1 MKKIILILSGIMLS
15 YYTYAQQVSQNEAI
29 NAALNTLLYQTR
41 NSELSRQDV
50 DTVYTKVHNDN
61 VVLYEVLFRT
71 GESVLLSGHKACKP
85 VLGYISKEYDK
96 PTDGILYGQSIP
108 EGLFFFIENYAL
120 QVDSCFQNYSFP
132 YYQQEWEDLQFFNE
146 NRNLNN
152 VNQVN
157 PLLFTHW
164 GQTSSNDGCIYAY
177 NYSIPGCSTYL
188 HCPAG
193 CAAVA
198 MGQILKKWNFPE
210 SIPSTCK
217 VYEWNFMP
225 ESLMCNNN
233 NPQYYTQCQV
243 VSQFLYDCGTSIGT
257 SYCGYNCDE
266 NQSYAF
272 PSNVPA
278 GLNSF
283 GYDNAGIIYKS
294 NYTQTAWDSILIQD
308 LLKGYPIFYSGS
320 GNQGGHAFVC
330 DGYDGNGLFHFN
342 WGWNGNYNGY
352 YYTGNLSVGN
362 FKFSNNQSIVY
373 NIHPKECWDNII
385 MECDK
390 NIVRKSVLFKTSNLF
405 SNNNHSF
412 IIRLEAHVIIQAENE
427 ILLSDGFS
435 VEESSSLT
443 AIIAPCGT
451 DKGTN
456 RWERE
461 NVVETSIVDSMD
473 ILMGLEVA
481 RQKTTEVNNKMLL
494 FPNPASQSFAINF
507 TETQESLKQ
516 VRVFDV
522 LGKEVLSIENPSS
535 NTINIANLP
544 AGIYVVRVLS
554 QSGKTHLTKLVK
566 E

>member
-1 MKKIILILSGIMLS
+1 MLS

-61 VVLYEVLFRT
+61 VVLYEVHFRT

-96 PTDGILYGQSIP
+96 PTDGILYGHSIP
-108 EGLFFFIENYAL
+108 EGLFFFIENYTL

-132 YYQQEWEDLQFFNE
+132 YYQQDWEDLQFFNE

-157 PLLFTHW
+157 PLLSTHW

-198 MGQILKKWNFPE
+198 MGQIMKKWNFPE
-210 SIPSTCK
+210 SIPSTCIA
-217 VYEWNFMP
+217 YDWDFMP
-225 ESLMCNNN
+225 NSLMCNNN
-233 NPQYYTQCQV
+233 NPLYYTQCQV

-266 NQSYAF
+266 NQSYAS

-294 NYTQTAWDSILIQD
+294 NYTQNAWDSILIQD
-308 LLKGYPIFYSGS
+308 LSKGYPIFYSGS
-320 GNQGGHAFVC
+320 GNQGGHGFVC

-342 WGWNGNYNGY
+342 WGWNGTSNGY

-362 FKFSNNQSIVY
+362 FNFSNNQSIIY
-373 NIHPKECWDNII
+373 DIHPKECWDSII

-390 NIVRKSVLFKTSNLF
+390 IITRKSVSLKTSNLF

-412 IIRLEAHVIIQAENE
+412 IIRYQANVVIQAENE
-427 ILLSDGFS
+427 IILNDGFYVDEGS
-435 VEESSSLT
+435 TLT
-443 AIIAPCGT
+443 GIIVPCN
-451 DKGTN
+451 TN
-456 RWERE
+456 REVKQWGTE
-461 NVVETSIVDSMD
+461 NVQESNSVDSM
-473 ILMGLEVA
+473 MNFKNLEKGM
-481 RQKTTEVNNKMLL
+481 RDLSEINNKVIIY
-494 FPNPASQSFAINF
+494 PNPANQTFTINF
-507 TETQESLKQ
+507 TETQEGVKQ
-516 VRVFDV
+516 VRIINMQ
-522 LGKEVLSIENPSS
+522 GKVVLSQENPSG
-535 NTINIANLP
+535 NMVNIANLP
-544 AGIYVVRVLS
+544 VGIYAVRVLG
-554 QSGKTHLTKLVK
+554 QSGKEYATKLVK